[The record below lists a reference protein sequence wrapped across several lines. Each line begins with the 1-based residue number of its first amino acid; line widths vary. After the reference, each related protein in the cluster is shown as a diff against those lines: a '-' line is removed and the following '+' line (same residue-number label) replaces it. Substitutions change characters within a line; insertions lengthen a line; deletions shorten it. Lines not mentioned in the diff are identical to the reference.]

1 MKLQRDTVKEV
12 IFEADR
18 YWGTPSH
25 LKTAE
30 AMAFR
35 IDKMHE
41 TLAKVYS
48 EEDFEEAADRMWNK
62 AWKFPEIPDFH
73 KGRGG
78 AEPRVTMEEL
88 G

>member
-18 YWGTPSH
+18 YFGTPAH

-41 TLAKVYS
+41 SLAEVYS
-48 EEDFEEAADRMWNK
+48 EEDFPAAVSRMWRK
-62 AWKFPEIPDFH
+62 AGKFPEIRDFH
-73 KGRGG
+73 KGWDG